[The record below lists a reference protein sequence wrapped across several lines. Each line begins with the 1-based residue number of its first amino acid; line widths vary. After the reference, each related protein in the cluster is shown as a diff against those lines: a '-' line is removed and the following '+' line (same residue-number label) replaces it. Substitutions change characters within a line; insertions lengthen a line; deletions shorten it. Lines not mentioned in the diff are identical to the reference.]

1 MEWSLAE
8 PSSLNRSLP
17 VEQES
22 QVALRT
28 VQDRTH
34 SLSRG
39 SWIPLSLL
47 LKQEAT
53 SHCSQNSKE
62 IVREGDGELGYS
74 ISSYRKK
81 EKRGSKPLRGQSVP
95 RTLHCSHWTQPPTST
110 TSSKRWNRRLLVLR
124 NRKKKCDSTTTGPRE
139 QKSDCNSQ
147 QRKEN
152 ETSDLHTPSR

>member
-1 MEWSLAE
+1 MEWLLAE
-8 PSSLNRSLP
+8 PSSLNRGLP

-34 SLSRG
+34 SLSSG

-53 SHCSQNSKE
+53 SNCSQNSKE

-81 EKRGSKPLRGQSVP
+81 EKER
-95 RTLHCSHWTQPPTST
+95 
-110 TSSKRWNRRLLVLR
+110 
-124 NRKKKCDSTTTGPRE
+124 
-139 QKSDCNSQ
+139 
-147 QRKEN
+147 
-152 ETSDLHTPSR
+152 